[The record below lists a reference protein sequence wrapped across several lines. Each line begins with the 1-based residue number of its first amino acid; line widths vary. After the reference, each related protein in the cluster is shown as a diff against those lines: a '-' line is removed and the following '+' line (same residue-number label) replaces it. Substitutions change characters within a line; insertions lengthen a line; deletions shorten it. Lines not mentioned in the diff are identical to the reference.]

1 MKKIT
6 YIASNE
12 NENFI
17 FKNTFTYIA
26 SNPEEN
32 SYINYNFKDKNA
44 AKNIFLPT
52 NIFNN
57 GLSGLEAISK
67 YLKENSRLRYCEIAK
82 LINRDDRTIWDAY
95 QNARR
100 KSNEDFSN
108 EASKIQIPIEI
119 FNSRPLSI
127 LETLTVYLKEEL
139 NLRYCQIASLLNK
152 NDRTIWTVYNR
163 ATKKKK
169 NGKNS

>member
-1 MKKIT
+1 MKTIT

-12 NENFI
+12 NENI
-17 FKNTFTYIA
+17 FFQNSFTYIA
-26 SNPEEN
+26 SNPKEDLD
-32 SYINYNFKDKNA
+32 INYNFDAKNTT
-44 AKNIFLPT
+44 KNIFLPT

-67 YLKENSRLRYCEIAK
+67 YLKENKRLRYCEIAR
-82 LINRDDRTIWDAY
+82 LLNRNDRTIWDAY

-100 KSNEDFSN
+100 KSNECFSN
-108 EASKIQIPIEI
+108 ETSKIQIPVEI

-127 LETLTVYLKEEL
+127 LETLTVYLKDEL

-169 NGKNS
+169 DGKNN